1 MVALYL
7 IASIESRLDFWR
19 MVGIW
24 YADGDFRFEKLSSY
38 QRICQSRHDTL
49 FYLFYMERAATSS
62 RIDKIV
68 APNGK
73 RNVVNLE

>member
-1 MVALYL
+1 
-7 IASIESRLDFWR
+7 
-19 MVGIW
+19 
-24 YADGDFRFEKLSSY
+24 
-38 QRICQSRHDTL
+38 
-49 FYLFYMERAATSS
+49 MERAATSS